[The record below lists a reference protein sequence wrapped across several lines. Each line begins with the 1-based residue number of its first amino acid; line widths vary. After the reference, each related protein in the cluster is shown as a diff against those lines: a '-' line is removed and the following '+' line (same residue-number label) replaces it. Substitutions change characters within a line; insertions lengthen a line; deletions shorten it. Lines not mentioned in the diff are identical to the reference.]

1 MAQFS
6 PVSESSP
13 PSASPATHHWGRWL
27 LLSLALLVLAALG
40 WLKWGLDPWLRG
52 KLERAVTTQTH
63 GQYALHVAGLRT
75 ALLARS
81 LHLRGILLRPS
92 TGQLADTLPRLTAH
106 LARLDLSGVGLLA
119 LLRGRTAGIDS
130 LTLDSL
136 RLDVAALARRP
147 APHPTPPFYQQRP
160 LRLGYLALR
169 HAGGSF
175 GPANA
180 PTGQLREATVRA
192 RDLLLTSA
200 GAADTQRLAFAAGWR
215 AVLRQPEGELGGH
228 TITAQLVEFSSDRQF
243 FGLDSLRI
251 VPPAPGQGKP
261 GAVRVSFTVPGLW
274 VRGLRA
280 AAWQHLHRLRADSVL
295 LATPRLTFRPP
306 AQAPPPVWKLLK
318 PLFDQADI
326 RQLAIR
332 DGYLAVA
339 GVGEKPA
346 VRHLFGVARGLR
358 IDSAAAHPGAKRV
371 LYARSWVGHTGRI
384 TATFQPPVYLASIAH
399 ALLNTDGKFLRF
411 TGLALRP
418 TLSAAQL
425 NRRSGYQT
433 TLLRVLMPEL
443 RAEGFD
449 FYRLS
454 DDSHLQ
460 IARVVAERPYLET
473 HSDGRGPINK
483 RPSIL
488 TPEAVRRLRAYLD
501 VRRLDLRGGT
511 IAAVYRSART
521 PLPGTFVINRLHVTL
536 RNVSNDPR
544 RMSLAHPLTGE
555 ATGYLQNQCR
565 AQIHLTTSLL
575 DPRGRQHLWGTF
587 GPAPLS
593 LLNSIVTPTRL
604 ITFKS
609 GRVQRISFDEHLDR
623 QRVSGPIR
631 ATYTDLKINY
641 LGYKDGQVK
650 KTLLNRV
657 KSGLVNGLIIRD
669 QNPRPGG
676 RFVVGEMTSRR
687 ERQFSTFTA
696 WRQGLLCGLLQSV
709 GVPDKL
715 ARHYSQSSDP
725 TPLPPAGAR

>member
-1 MAQFS
+1 MFGL
-6 PVSESSP
+6 V
-13 PSASPATHHWGRWL
+13 
-27 LLSLALLVLAALG
+27 LLVLAALG

-52 KLERAVTTQTH
+52 KLERAVATQTH

-75 ALLARS
+75 ELLARS
-81 LHLRGILLRPS
+81 LHLRGVALHPA
-92 TGQLADTLPRLTAH
+92 TAQVADTLPRLRLR

-119 LLRGRTAGIDS
+119 LWRGHLAGIDS

-136 RLDVAALARRP
+136 HLEVAALARRP
-147 APHPTPPFYQQRP
+147 APHPTPPFYQQHP
-160 LRLGYLALR
+160 LRLGHLALR
-169 HAGGSF
+169 RAGGTF
-175 GPANA
+175 GPADSL
-180 PTGQLREATVRA
+180 TGQLREATVSA
-192 RDLLLTSA
+192 RDLLITSA

-215 AVLRQPEGELGGH
+215 AALRQPAGRLGGH
-228 TITAQLVEFSSDRQF
+228 TISARLVNFLSDQQF

-251 VPPAPGQGKP
+251 APPAPGQGKP
-261 GAVRVSFTVPGLW
+261 GAVRVSFTLPGLR

-280 AAWQHLHRLRADSVL
+280 AAWQHLHRLRADSAL
-295 LATPRLTFRPP
+295 LTTPRLTFRPP
-306 AQAPPPVWKLLK
+306 AQAPPPVWQLLK

-346 VRHLFGVARGLR
+346 VRHVYGVAHGLR
-358 IDSAAAHPGAKRV
+358 IDSAAAQPGAKRV
-371 LYARSWVGHTGRI
+371 LYARSWTGHTGRI
-384 TATFQPPVYLASIAH
+384 TATFQPPVYPASIAH
-399 ALLNTDGKFLRF
+399 ALLDTDEQTLRL
-411 TGLALRP
+411 TGLALQP

-433 TLLRVLMPEL
+433 TQLRILIPEL
-443 RAEGFD
+443 RAEGFAFD
-449 FYRLS
+449 RLS
-454 DDSHLQ
+454 DDSHIQ
-460 IARVVAERPYLET
+460 IARVVAERPYLAAR
-473 HSDGRGPINK
+473 SDGRGPISK
-483 RPSIL
+483 TPSIL
-488 TPEAVRRLRAYLD
+488 TPEAVRRLRAHLD

-521 PLPGTFVINRLHVTL
+521 PLPGTFTIKRLNATL

-575 DPRGRQHLWGTF
+575 DPQGRQHLWGTF

-593 LLNSIVTPTRL
+593 LLNSITTPTRL
-604 ITFKS
+604 ISIKS
-609 GRVQRISFDEHLDR
+609 GQLQRISFDERIDR
-623 QRVSGPIR
+623 QRVGGPIR
-631 ATYTDLKINY
+631 ATYTELKINY
-641 LGYKDGQVK
+641 LGYKDGKVK
-650 KTLLNRV
+650 KTFLNRI

-676 RFVVGEMTSRR
+676 RFVVGQMSSRR

-715 ARHYSQSSDP
+715 AQKYSQSSDP

>member
-1 MAQFS
+1 LLGL
-6 PVSESSP
+6 
-13 PSASPATHHWGRWL
+13 AT
-27 LLSLALLVLAALG
+27 LG

-52 KLERAVTTQTH
+52 KLEKTVTTRTH
-63 GQYALHVAGLRT
+63 GQYALRVAGLRT
-75 ALLARS
+75 ELLARS
-81 LHLRGILLRPS
+81 LHLRGVALRPA
-92 TGQLADTLPRLTAH
+92 TGQLADTLPRLSLR

-119 LLRGRTAGIDS
+119 LLRGRTAPIDS

-136 RLDVAALARRP
+136 RLDVVALARRP

-169 HAGGSF
+169 HAGGRF
-175 GPANA
+175 GPAGA
-180 PTGQLREATVRA
+180 PTGQLREATVSA
-192 RDLLLTSA
+192 RDLLFTSA
-200 GAADTQRLAFAAGWR
+200 GAADTQRLVFAAGWR
-215 AVLRQPEGELGGH
+215 ALLRQPEGKLGGH
-228 TITAQLVEFSSDRQF
+228 TITAQLVDFSSDRRF

-251 VPPAPGQGKP
+251 APPAPGQGQP

-295 LATPRLTFRPP
+295 LATPRLTFQPP
-306 AQAPPPVWKLLK
+306 AQAPPPLWQLLR
-318 PLFDQADI
+318 PVFRRADV
-326 RQLAIR
+326 RQLAINN
-332 DGYLAVA
+332 GYLAVA
-339 GVGEKPA
+339 GVDEKPV
-346 VRHLFGVARGLR
+346 VRQMFGVARGLR
-358 IDSAAAHPGAKRV
+358 IDSTAARPGAKRV

-384 TATFQPPVYLASIAH
+384 TATFQAPVYPASIEH
-399 ALLNTDGKFLRF
+399 ALLNTDKKSLRF
-411 TGLALRP
+411 TELALRP

-433 TLLRVLMPEL
+433 TQLRVLMPEL

-473 HSDGRGPINK
+473 HSDGRGPIHK
-483 RPSIL
+483 SPSII
-488 TPEAVRRLRAYLD
+488 TPEAMRHLRAHLD

-521 PLPGTFVINRLHVTL
+521 SLPGVFVINRLNGRLH
-536 RNVSNDPR
+536 NVSNDPR

-565 AQIHLTTSLL
+565 VQIHLTTSLL
-575 DPRGRQHLWGTF
+575 DPRGRQHLWGSF

-593 LLNSIVTPTRL
+593 LLNSIITPTRL
-604 ITFKS
+604 IAIKS
-609 GRVQRISFDEHLDR
+609 GRVRRITFDERLDR

-631 ATYTDLKINY
+631 ATYTNLKINY
-641 LGYKDGQVK
+641 LGYKDGKVK
-650 KTLLNRV
+650 KTFLNRI
-657 KSGLVNGLIIRD
+657 KSGLVNGLVIRD

-676 RFVVGEMTSRR
+676 RFVVGEMSSRR
-687 ERQFSTFTA
+687 QLQFSTFTA

-715 ARHYSQSSDP
+715 AQHYSQSADP

>member
-1 MAQFS
+1 M
-6 PVSESSP
+6 
-13 PSASPATHHWGRWL
+13 

-52 KLERAVTTQTH
+52 KLEKTVTTQTH

-75 ALLARS
+75 ELLARS
-81 LHLRGILLRPS
+81 LHLRGVVLRPS
-92 TGQLADTLPRLTAH
+92 TEQLADTLPRLTAR
-106 LARLDLSGVGLLA
+106 LARFDLSGVGLLA

-175 GPANA
+175 GPAGA
-180 PTGQLREATVRA
+180 PTGQLREATVSA
-192 RDLLLTSA
+192 RDLLFTSA
-200 GAADTQRLAFAAGWR
+200 GATDTQRLAFAAGWR
-215 AVLRQPEGELGGH
+215 AVLRQPMGKLGGH
-228 TITAQLVEFSSDRQF
+228 TITAQLVDFSSDRQF

-251 VPPAPGQGKP
+251 VPPAAGQGKP
-261 GAVRVSFTVPGLW
+261 GAVQVSFTMPGLW

-280 AAWQHLHRLRADSVL
+280 AAWQHLHRLRADSAL
-295 LATPRLTFRPP
+295 LVTPHLTFKPP
-306 AQAPPPVWKLLK
+306 AQAPPPVWKLLQ
-318 PLFDQADI
+318 PLFDQADV
-326 RQLAIR
+326 RQLAIS
-332 DGYLAVA
+332 DGYLAVV
-339 GVGEKPA
+339 GVSEKPA
-346 VRHLFGVARGLR
+346 VRHMYGVARGLR

-371 LYARSWVGHTGRI
+371 LYARNWMGHTGRI
-384 TATFQPPVYLASIAH
+384 TATFQAPVYPTSIEH
-399 ALLNTDGKFLRF
+399 ALLNTDKKSLRF

-433 TLLRVLMPEL
+433 TQLRVLMPEL

-454 DDSHLQ
+454 DDSHIQ
-460 IARVVAERPYLET
+460 IARVVAERPYLEAR
-473 HSDGRGPINK
+473 SDGRGPINK
-483 RPSIL
+483 TPSIL
-488 TPEAVRRLRAYLD
+488 TPEAMRRLRAHLD
-501 VRRLDLRGGT
+501 VRQLDVRNGT
-511 IAAVYRSART
+511 IAAVYRSPRT
-521 PLPGTFVINRLHVTL
+521 PLLGTFVINRLNATL
-536 RNVSNDPR
+536 HNVSNDPQ

-565 AQIHLTTSLL
+565 TQLHLTTSLL
-575 DPRGRQHLWGTF
+575 DPQGRQHLWGSF
-587 GPAPLS
+587 EAAPLS

-609 GRVQRISFDEHLDR
+609 GQVQRITFDEHLDR
-623 QRVSGPIR
+623 QRVSGPLR

-650 KTLLNRV
+650 KTFLNRI
-657 KSGLVNGLIIRD
+657 KSGLVNSLVIRD

-676 RFVVGEMTSRR
+676 RFVVGQMTSKR
-687 ERQFSTFTA
+687 ELQFSTFTA

-715 ARHYSQSSDP
+715 AQQFSQSSDP

>member
-1 MAQFS
+1 M
-6 PVSESSP
+6 
-13 PSASPATHHWGRWL
+13 
-27 LLSLALLVLAALG
+27 LAALG

-52 KLERAVTTQTH
+52 KLEKAVATQTH
-63 GQYALHVAGLRT
+63 GQYALHVAGLHT
-75 ALLARS
+75 ELLARS
-81 LHLRGILLRPS
+81 LHLRGVALRPA
-92 TGQLADTLPRLTAH
+92 TEQVADTLPRLTAR
-106 LARLDLSGVGLLA
+106 LACLDLSGVGLLA
-119 LLRGRTAGIDS
+119 LLRGRTAPIDS

-147 APHPTPPFYQQRP
+147 GPHPTPPSYQQRP

-169 HAGGSF
+169 HASGSF

-180 PTGQLREATVRA
+180 PTGQLREAEVSA
-192 RDLLLTSA
+192 RDLLITTA

-215 AVLRQPEGELGGH
+215 AVLRQPAGKLGGH
-228 TITAQLVEFSSDRQF
+228 TLTARLVDFSSDRQF

-251 VPPAPGQGKP
+251 APPALGQGKP
-261 GAVRVSFTVPGLW
+261 GAVRISFTLPGLR

-280 AAWQHLHRLRADSVL
+280 AAWQHLHRLRADSAL
-295 LATPRLTFRPP
+295 LTTPALAFKPP
-306 AQAPPPVWKLLK
+306 AQAPPPLWKLLR
-318 PLFDQADI
+318 PLFNQADV

-332 DGYLAVA
+332 DGYLGVV

-346 VRHLFGVARGLR
+346 VRQLFGVARGLR
-358 IDSAAAHPGAKRV
+358 IDSAAGQPGSRRV

-384 TATFQPPVYLASIAH
+384 TATFQPPVYLASIEH
-399 ALLNTDGKFLRF
+399 ALLNTDEKALRL

-433 TLLRVLMPEL
+433 TLLRILIPEL
-443 RAEGFD
+443 RAEGFNFD
-449 FYRLS
+449 QLS

-473 HSDGRGPINK
+473 RSDGRGPINK
-483 RPSIL
+483 SPSSM
-488 TPEAVRRLRAYLD
+488 TPENMRRLRAHLD

-521 PLPGTFVINRLHVTL
+521 PLPGTFVINRLNATL

-544 RMSLAHPLTGE
+544 RMSQAHPLTGE

-565 AQIHLTTSLL
+565 AEIHLTTSLL
-575 DPRGRQHLWGTF
+575 DPQGRQHLWGTF

-593 LLNSIVTPTRL
+593 LLNSVTTPTRL

-609 GRVQRISFDEHLDR
+609 GRLQRIVFDERLDR
-623 QRVSGPIR
+623 QRVSGPVE
-631 ATYTDLKINY
+631 ATYTDLKIDF
-641 LGYKDGQVK
+641 LGYKNGEVK
-650 KTLLNRV
+650 KTFLNRM
-657 KSGLVNGLIIRD
+657 KSGLVNGLVIRD

-676 RFVVGEMTSRR
+676 RFVVGQMSSRR
-687 ERQFSTFTA
+687 ELQFSTFTA

-715 ARHYSQSSDP
+715 AQHFSQSSDP
-725 TPLPPAGAR
+725 TPLPPAGTR

>member
-1 MAQFS
+1 M
-6 PVSESSP
+6 
-13 PSASPATHHWGRWL
+13 
-27 LLSLALLVLAALG
+27 ALLVLAALG

-75 ALLARS
+75 KLLARS

-92 TGQLADTLPRLTAH
+92 TEQLADTLPHLTVH

-119 LLRGRTAGIDS
+119 LLRGRTVPIDS
-130 LTLDSL
+130 LSLDSL
-136 RLDVAALARRP
+136 HLDVAALARRP
-147 APHPTPPFYQQRP
+147 APHPTPPFYQQHP

-175 GPANA
+175 GPAET
-180 PTGQLREATVRA
+180 PTGQLREATVSA

-215 AVLRQPEGELGGH
+215 AVLRQPAGKLGGH
-228 TITAQLVEFSSDRQF
+228 TISARLVDFSSDKQF

-251 VPPAPGQGKP
+251 APPAPGQGKP
-261 GAVRVSFTVPGLW
+261 GAARVSFAVPSLW

-280 AAWQHLHRLRADSVL
+280 AAWQHLHRLRADSVRL
-295 LATPRLTFRPP
+295 TTPRLTFEPP

-318 PLFDQADI
+318 PLFDQADV
-326 RQLAIR
+326 RQLAIG
-332 DGYLAVA
+332 DGYLAVG
-339 GVGEKPA
+339 GVAEKPA

-358 IDSAAAHPGAKRV
+358 IDSAAAQPGAKRV
-371 LYARSWVGHTGRI
+371 LYARGWTGRTGRI
-384 TATFQPPVYLASIAH
+384 TATFQPPVYLASIEH
-399 ALLNTDGKFLRF
+399 ALLNTDEKTLRL

-460 IARVVAERPYLET
+460 IARVVAERPYLAT

-483 RPSIL
+483 SPSII
-488 TPEAVRRLRAYLD
+488 TPENMRSLRAHLD
-501 VRRLDLRGGT
+501 VRQLDVRGGT
-511 IAAVYRSART
+511 IAAVYRGPRT
-521 PLPGTFVINRLHVTL
+521 PLPGTFTLNRLNITL

-555 ATGYLQNQCR
+555 ATGYLQNQSR
-565 AQIHLTTSLL
+565 AEIHLTTSLL
-575 DPRGRQHLWGTF
+575 DPQGRQHLWGTF

-593 LLNSIVTPTRL
+593 LLNSITTPTRL

-609 GRVQRISFDEHLDR
+609 GQVQRITFDERLDR
-623 QRVSGPIR
+623 QRVSGPIQ

-650 KTLLNRV
+650 KTFLNRV
-657 KSGLVNGLIIRD
+657 KSGLVNGLVIRD

-676 RFVVGEMTSRR
+676 RFVVGQMASRR
-687 ERQFSTFTA
+687 ELQFSTFTA

-715 ARHYSQSSDP
+715 AQQFSQSSDP
-725 TPLPPAGAR
+725 TPLPPPDAR